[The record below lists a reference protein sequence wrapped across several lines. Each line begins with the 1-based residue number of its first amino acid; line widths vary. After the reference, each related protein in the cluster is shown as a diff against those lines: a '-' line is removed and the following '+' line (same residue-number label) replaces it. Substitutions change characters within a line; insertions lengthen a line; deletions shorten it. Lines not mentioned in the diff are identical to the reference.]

1 MGRKNFFRGE
11 RGHLRMKKLLSI
23 LLLGAFMF
31 VLAGCG
37 GGGEK
42 PKEEAGKPAE
52 EKKELVVGFSQM
64 EMNNPWRIAESK
76 SIQDEAK
83 KRGIKLV
90 YTDAQGSTA
99 KQVSD
104 VESMVA
110 QKVDYIVL
118 APREFDGL
126 APALEAAKKA
136 NIPVILVDRK
146 AKGEPGVDYV
156 TFIGSNFVEEGQR
169 AAEWLAKTMN
179 NKGNVVELTGTSGSS
194 VAMDRQKGFVDTL
207 KAKAPDMKIIASQNG
222 EFARANGQ
230 KVMENMLQAHG
241 DKINAVYAHNDEM
254 AIGAINAIKAAGKV
268 PGKDII
274 VVSIDGTK
282 DALNAIIA
290 GEMGATVECSPF
302 FGPPVFDIIEK
313 LQKGEKVPAEHINP
327 DRFFDASN
335 AKEFV
340 DSAY

>member
-1 MGRKNFFRGE
+1 
-11 RGHLRMKKLLSI
+11 MKKLLTI
-23 LLLGAFMF
+23 LLLGVFTL

-37 GGGEK
+37 AGGDK
-42 PKEEAGKPAE
+42 AKDDAAKSAGD
-52 EKKELVVGFSQM
+52 KKELVVGFSQM
-64 EMNNPWRIAESK
+64 EMNNPWRIAETK

-104 VESMVA
+104 IESMVA
-110 QKVDYIVL
+110 QKVDYVVL

-156 TFIGSNFVEEGQR
+156 TFIGSNFIEEGQR
-169 AAEWLAKTMN
+169 AGEWLVKALN
-179 NKGNVVELTGTSGSS
+179 GKGNVVELTGTSGSS
-194 VAMDRQKGFVDTL
+194 VAMDRQKGFMDVL
-207 KAKAPDMKIIASQNG
+207 KAQAPEIKVIASQNG

-254 AIGAINAIKAAGKV
+254 AIGAINAIKAVGKV
-268 PGKDII
+268 PGKDIL
-274 VVSIDGTK
+274 VVSVDGTK

-290 GEMGATVECSPF
+290 GDMGATVECSPY
-302 FGPPVFDIIEK
+302 FGPPVFDAIEK
-313 LQKGEKVPAEHINP
+313 IEKGEKVPTEIINP
-327 DRFFDASN
+327 DRFFDKDNASQ
-335 AKEFV
+335 FV
-340 DSAY
+340 DSAF